1 MTATHKFT
9 GSCGSIMPA
18 SNCAWAALTASAISW
33 WESRRIALVFSDGC
47 TDVYA
52 FSLGSSP
59 PTLKYVCSPSLR
71 LLLSLALRCYSWGGS
86 GAFHRIVASLVANPN
101 EQRWWPS
108 VQSRRGRQADSLPS
122 VHMNSLPVDR
132 ILQVTSSSEPFLTF
146 MEKSKAAKTFLRSL
160 CMETSSCTSPV
171 PLPISQSSVF
181 KKAIP

>member
-59 PTLKYVCSPSLR
+59 LTLKYVYSPSLR
-71 LLLSLALRCYSWGGS
+71 LLFSLALLYHSWGVRGGS
-86 GAFHRIVASLVANPN
+86 GAFHRILANLVANPN
-101 EQRWWPS
+101 EQRRWSS
-108 VQSRRGRQADSLPS
+108 VQSRRGRQEDSLPS
-122 VHMNSLPVDR
+122 VNIKSLPVDI
-132 ILQVTSSSEPFLTF
+132 ILQVTSSSEPFLTS
-146 MEKSKAAKTFLRSL
+146 MSKPKAAKTFLTSL
-160 CMETSSCTSPV
+160 MHGN
-171 PLPISQSSVF
+171 
-181 KKAIP
+181 